1 MAIVDHGNP
10 GAWHG
15 TSMTV
20 PATTVACANDAEVLD
35 GMGALDSH
43 EFRAAGGVKITP
55 KAGPDSLPGAGNS
68 EAQYYS
74 SAMRRSIPTMTRD

>member
-43 EFRAAGGVKITP
+43 EFRAAEGRSRPRQARTASPVQATQTHNTTRAQCGGQSP
-55 KAGPDSLPGAGNS
+55 
-68 EAQYYS
+68 Q
-74 SAMRRSIPTMTRD
+74 